1 MYPNLY
7 YLFKDLFGLSLPAL
21 KIINTFGF
29 CVAISFLGCAWLL
42 IKELKRRQA
51 LGLFTYKEVTITAGE
66 PAHAVELIINFILG
80 FLLGYKILGVFIIK
94 GALNDPQEF
103 IFSSRGSLPAGILV
117 GLFFAGL
124 KWWEKNKKKLL
135 QPEKRII
142 RIWPSDRVGDMTVIA
157 AVAGFAGAKLFD
169 NFENW
174 DRFIANPIAN
184 LFSPSG
190 LTFYG
195 GLIVA
200 ALALWYYFRKNQI
213 SFIKVADAIAP
224 GLMFAYGWGR
234 AGCQVAGDG
243 DWGIINSAYT
253 SNANGGVQ
261 LADNTNNFSTI
272 LNGNAG
278 FYTNQFGSLA
288 NVQHASVKPFFGLP
302 DWLFAYSYPHNVN
315 NEGIPLFGCTWDYY
329 CNHLPLPVF
338 PTPLYEIVV
347 CLGLFG
353 VLWSI
358 RKKFIVPGRMFAVY
372 LIMNGVER
380 FLIEHIRVNTQYHFL
395 GLNPTQAEIISL
407 CLIISGVL
415 LYIYAPRLKTTTFNQ
430 GQVVHQDI

>member
-21 KIINTFGF
+21 KIVNTFGF

-51 LGLFTYKEVTITAGE
+51 LGLFTYKDVTITAGE
-66 PAHAVELIINFILG
+66 PAHPFELITNFILG

-124 KWWEKNKKKLL
+124 KWWEKNKKKLA
-135 QPEKRII
+135 QPEKRVI
-142 RIWPSDRVGDMTVIA
+142 RIWPSDRVGDMTIIA

-169 NFENW
+169 NLENW
-174 DRFIANPIAN
+174 NRFIQDPIAN

-200 ALALWYYFRKNQI
+200 SLVLWVYFRKNHI

-234 AGCQVAGDG
+234 MGCQVAGDG
-243 DWGIINSAYT
+243 DWGIVNSAFI
-253 SNANGGVQ
+253 SNADGSVQ
-261 LADNTNNFSTI
+261 LANNQTNFTKI
-272 LNGNAG
+272 LTENAS
-278 FYTNQFGSLA
+278 FYLNEFGSLN
-288 NVQHASVKPFFGLP
+288 NVQHASVKPFLICRIGCLP
-302 DWLFAYSYPHNVN
+302 IL
-315 NEGIPLFGCTWDYY
+315 
-329 CNHLPLPVF
+329 
-338 PTPLYEIVV
+338 
-347 CLGLFG
+347 
-353 VLWSI
+353 I
-358 RKKFIVPGRMFAVY
+358 RTM
-372 LIMNGVER
+372 
-380 FLIEHIRVNTQYHFL
+380 
-395 GLNPTQAEIISL
+395 
-407 CLIISGVL
+407 
-415 LYIYAPRLKTTTFNQ
+415 
-430 GQVVHQDI
+430 